1 MSSLGFSL
9 RLGWALAGAG
19 YAGHS
24 GAGGGLS
31 SRQYLT
37 DRIALLKLSE
47 EAREALTEFPKV
59 VEYRVRARMYG
70 EDEETVTELAQETFE
85 RSKITM
91 MHLRPISTLPEDRQ
105 MQVINT
111 MLDSFIEG
119 GTASKRHVEAMVK
132 AIRTA

>member
-1 MSSLGFSL
+1 M
-9 RLGWALAGAG
+9 
-19 YAGHS
+19 
-24 GAGGGLS
+24 
-31 SRQYLT
+31 T
-37 DRIALLKLSE
+37 D
-47 EAREALTEFPKV
+47 FPKA
-59 VEYRVRARMYG
+59 VEHRVRERMYS

-111 MLDSFIEG
+111 MLDAFIEG
-119 GTASKRHVEAMVK
+119 GTASKRHIEAMVK